1 MFYWDE
7 MLFWEFILES
17 SLLVLMVL
25 GIRKIFSGK
34 IRYAGIYALW
44 LLVLLRFLVPVNIIS
59 TPFSAGTLIS
69 KTFSAR
75 EAERKYDSELAVKQ
89 TVNGEITQDDSG
101 ALGKYEAGALDGE
114 FKKSGNAAL
123 QNGNGVQNSG
133 EGQQGT
139 DIYIVLTGVRMAISG
154 LLLLWFILSN
164 ARLMRGLRKNRVP
177 YGERGKVKIYAAGG
191 IQNPCLYGFF
201 HPAIYLPERLFSGD
215 GSIEDA
221 EEMEQ
226 IITHEYV
233 HYCHFDH
240 IWAMFRVLL
249 ISVYWFDPLLWLAVS
264 CSKKDAELFCDET
277 VIQRIGREKRFSYG
291 QMLIRLA
298 GRPGWGE
305 FRYPIMPMS
314 RKGKE
319 MERRIRAISGRK
331 KYSRWVIAPLIVL
344 VLAAA
349 GITCSAG
356 RGVSVGALAGSSAE
370 SSAGEEQKETR
381 AGRGVSEEGSAAG
394 LLSENGGAAEY
405 ERTGGES
412 TAAADLK
419 AKDGLGADNGSGAEN
434 GLGAGNGLGAENGL
448 GAGNGFGADNGSGVE
463 NGLGAGNGLGAENG
477 LGTGNGLGVD
487 NSSGAENG
495 ARQQQ
500 IPVDEMSQQSQAEDM
515 GAVEELFQTYIRL
528 FTEAVNTGNIEQL
541 SQVLYTGSDVYGQQC
556 EMAKNYFKRGIREK
570 VWACS
575 ITSAE
580 EASGEQVSRQVA
592 ISSKERYRVYY
603 ADAEAKTVRQKYR
616 YTCECIEGRWMITG
630 MDEIN

>member
-59 TPFSAGTLIS
+59 TPLSAGTLIS

-75 EAERKYDSELAVKQ
+75 VAEREYDSELAVKQ
-89 TVNGEITQDDSG
+89 TVNGEITQDASG
-101 ALGKYEAGALDGE
+101 ASGKYGAGALDGE
-114 FKKSGNAAL
+114 SKKSGNAAL
-123 QNGNGVQNSG
+123 QNGNGVPNSG
-133 EGQQGT
+133 DGQQST
-139 DIYIVLTGVRMAISG
+139 KIYIVLTCVRLAISG
-154 LLLLWFILSN
+154 VLLLWFILSN
-164 ARLMRGLRKNRVP
+164 VRLLRRLRKNRVP

-277 VIQRIGREKRFSYG
+277 VIRRIGREKRFSYG

-319 MERRIRAISGRK
+319 MERRIRAISGKK
-331 KYSRWVIAPLIVL
+331 KYPRWVVAPLIVL

-356 RGVSVGALAGSSAE
+356 MGASVGALAG

-394 LLSENGGAAEY
+394 LLSGNAGEAEY
-405 ERTGGES
+405 GQTGGDS
-412 TAAADLK
+412 TAAADLTTE
-419 AKDGLGADNGSGAEN
+419 DGLGVNNG
-434 GLGAGNGLGAENGL
+434 
-448 GAGNGFGADNGSGVE
+448 
-463 NGLGAGNGLGAENG
+463 
-477 LGTGNGLGVD
+477 
-487 NSSGAENG
+487 SGAENG

-500 IPVDEMSQQSQAEDM
+500 IPAGEMSKQSKAEDM

-528 FTEAVNTGNIEQL
+528 FTEAVNTGNTEQL

-570 VWACS
+570 VRACS

-580 EASGEQVSRQVA
+580 ETAGEQISRQVA